1 MFKRFR
7 SKRARRKESQ
17 GDLDGKAPVSFE
29 SDLSRG
35 RSSELLG
42 VSSTAHSASHS
53 RSPSSPSA
61 SGLGLHIVHQP
72 NYAALDIIFV
82 HGLGGHSRKT
92 WSRNHDPSFFWPE
105 LWLPLEP
112 DMGNT
117 RIFTFGYNAAW
128 RGATKSISNI
138 TDFAKELLFEMRFG
152 KDSLGED
159 LNIGANPI
167 IFVVHS
173 MGGLVAKKAYLLGL
187 HDAHYQDV
195 VRGVSAI
202 IFLST
207 PHRGTNLAKILNR
220 VLAVSFQSS
229 KIFISDL
236 SKSSPAIEELN
247 EQFRHVSPKLS
258 IWSFYETL
266 ATPIGPRKIMVLEKD
281 SSVLGYPGEISRP
294 LQADHHDVCK
304 FSSPVDPNY
313 IAVRNAITSLVT
325 QLRVQKSDVP
335 AKSPI
340 PVAPLDE
347 SLDMQ
352 ELFRNCPSTEAD
364 YDAIRR
370 CWIPDTC
377 QWFLDEKE
385 FISWA
390 EPSALKSS
398 VLWYS
403 APPANGKSVLSTFI
417 INHLQSKGFS
427 CQFFLFNYSDNAK
440 RMVANCIKSLA
451 FQLSSSQ
458 PEFRRLLARSS
469 KESLCLDS
477 SDPFLIWKNI
487 IEGKLLEIHVTK
499 PIYWVIDALD
509 ECDSPKVLLDCLRSL
524 TFTPPVRILILSR
537 KVDTISINFNRLS
550 RVIPVSR
557 IEKPT
562 TGHNQKDIERLVQM
576 ELEHMRGIS
585 EFRYQLL
592 EDLMKRA
599 QGNFLWVKLILE
611 EISNCHTEEDI
622 RAVLEEIPS
631 DMTLT
636 FQRMEKNMLN
646 SIRQSDK
653 PLIKA
658 LLGWSTCAQRP
669 LTLKELSQALQPE
682 FSGFLDL
689 RRTVQETCGQ
699 FVQVDGY
706 DKVTLLH
713 HTTREY
719 LTRSSESELR
729 IDSKKCHNELL
740 IKTVTVF
747 ADEDLRWRLE
757 ADQHALTSSEPFV
770 FYSAVSW
777 PFHLDR
783 STPSSPECLDAL
795 VKVFRGPGVLV
806 WIHLLALLRRLEVLV
821 EASKALTTFVNN
833 ARLSNASKDPRP
845 SLLSDLELLSRW
857 AIDLMKLVGRFA
869 SYIIANPEV
878 LYNLVSAVCP
888 PRSITHM
895 QFYNRANIKVTSVG
909 DVGWSDN
916 LCRLGLPGE
925 VQALKIASATKYLAV
940 LGSNGSVYIW
950 DASNFAEVSPID
962 HGEPV
967 VAFTLSGNGGQLC
980 TYGLRRTK
988 LWSTLSGDL
997 VSSTANPPHIKAVAI
1012 AFADNDQKLLMGGDD
1027 NMIRHLFC
1035 DEIHRGWQVLNHDLL
1050 KDTAQING
1058 AIVNSPL
1065 RLVFNGDRTR
1075 VGVSYRGAPLS
1086 VWGLRDGR
1094 CINRCRRANMPI
1106 DQQQPSSNWFPVD
1119 RFAWNPVTGH
1129 ILGIYRAFGIFKW
1142 HPTTEENVEVKW
1154 IADEIA
1160 ASPNG
1165 RVFATSS
1172 SNGSV
1177 HVWDFACFSVIYQL
1191 SSEDLV
1197 IDLAFSPD
1205 SRRFYD
1211 LRDGTINAWECNSLT
1226 HFLEADEHITDPN
1239 SVGQSSPAVSKI
1251 SEEWVEQFE
1260 AVTAF
1265 SLAPSSSSYCVG
1277 YEDGNVELYQ
1287 RGTTQGRE
1295 FTRFHNYMP
1304 VTHITWSP
1312 DGRLVA
1318 LSDLAGDIQLRKIGL
1333 DSKENASS
1341 SALPQPQIQRND
1353 YNIEAMNFST
1363 DGKRILIST
1372 AETVFV
1378 CSTEDGKLISK
1389 SDIPSR
1395 DYGKWLC
1402 HPTQADIVL
1411 LCGPLQ
1417 LDAYNWETLELV
1429 WSISL
1434 SETPEEIDR
1443 EISGSESQA
1452 FARMTLTH
1460 ETTAIQTVK
1469 KALLTQDLSHILIH
1483 TSKSKYRHKFSDSL
1497 SIIPITALHKIDK
1510 SIQPHPRSDALSAP
1524 PDVVSHMLTPLGI
1537 LPGRRLVF
1545 IDQDL
1550 WVCSYPLGKNFH
1562 SVTGALYNRFYF
1574 LPRNWVSK
1582 ESLEQCVLA
1591 DDGTLFWPKGDRVVL
1606 IECSLDETRSNSVF

>member
-1 MFKRFR
+1 
-7 SKRARRKESQ
+7 
-17 GDLDGKAPVSFE
+17 
-29 SDLSRG
+29 
-35 RSSELLG
+35 
-42 VSSTAHSASHS
+42 
-53 RSPSSPSA
+53 
-61 SGLGLHIVHQP
+61 
-72 NYAALDIIFV
+72 
-82 HGLGGHSRKT
+82 
-92 WSRNHDPSFFWPE
+92 
-105 LWLPLEP
+105 
-112 DMGNT
+112 MGST

-128 RGATKSISNI
+128 RGATKSVSNI

-159 LNIGANPI
+159 LKIGANPI

-173 MGGLVAKKAYLLGL
+173 MGGLVAKRAYLLGL
-187 HDAHYQDV
+187 HDAHYQEV

-207 PHRGTNLAKILNR
+207 PHRGTNLAKILNK

-236 SKSSPAIEELN
+236 NKGSPAIEELN

-266 ATPIGPRKIMVLEKD
+266 ATSIGPRKIMVLEKD

-313 IAVRNAITSLVT
+313 IAVRNAIKSLVT
-325 QLRVQKSDVP
+325 QLRDQKLEVP
-335 AKSPI
+335 AKSPLT
-340 PVAPLDE
+340 VAPVDELLDI
-347 SLDMQ
+347 Q

-377 QWFLDEKE
+377 QWFLDEEE
-385 FISWA
+385 FMSWV
-390 EPSALKSS
+390 EPLAPKSS
-398 VLWYS
+398 ILWYS

-417 INHLQSKGFS
+417 INHLRSKGFS

-440 RMVANCIKSLA
+440 RMVTNCIKSLA
-451 FQLSSSQ
+451 FQLSRSQ
-458 PEFRRLLARSS
+458 PKFRKLLARSS
-469 KESLCLDS
+469 RESLGLDS
-477 SDPFLIWKNI
+477 QDPFLIWKNI
-487 IEGKLLEIHVTK
+487 MEGMLLELHLTN

-509 ECDSPKVLLDCLRSL
+509 ECDSPKILLDCLRSL
-524 TFTPPVRILILSR
+524 TDTPPVRILILSR
-537 KVDTISINFNRLS
+537 NIDSISINFNRLS
-550 RVIPVSR
+550 RIIPVSR
-557 IEKPT
+557 VEKST
-562 TGHNQKDIERLVQM
+562 TGHNQKDIERLLQM
-576 ELEHMRGIS
+576 ELEHMRGSS

-592 EDLMKRA
+592 QDLMKRA
-599 QGNFLWVKLILE
+599 EGNFLWIKLVLE

-622 RAVLEEIPS
+622 RGVLEEIPS

-636 FQRMEKNMLN
+636 FQRMEKNTLK

-658 LLGWSTCAQRP
+658 LLDWATCAQRP

-706 DKVTLLH
+706 EKVTLLH

-729 IDSKKCHNELL
+729 IDSEKCHEKLF
-740 IKTVTVF
+740 IRTVTVF
-747 ADEDLRWRLE
+747 EDEGLRWRLE
-757 ADQHALTSSEPFV
+757 QDQHALTSSEPFV
-770 FYSAVSW
+770 FYSAVNW

-783 STPSSPECLDAL
+783 STASTPECLEAL
-795 VKVFRGPGVLV
+795 VKVFRSPGVLV
-806 WIHLLALLRRLEVLV
+806 WIHSLALLRRLEVLV
-821 EASKALTTFVNN
+821 EASNVLSTLVNN
-833 ARLSNASKDPRP
+833 TKLKNVSQDPVP

-869 SYIIANPEV
+869 SYIITNPGV
-878 LYNLVSAVCP
+878 LYNIISAVCP
-888 PRSITHM
+888 LRSITHT
-895 QFYNRANIKVTSVG
+895 QFYSKANIKVTG
-909 DVGWSDN
+909 AADAGWSDS

-925 VQALKIASATKYLAV
+925 VQALRIACATKYLAV
-940 LGSNGSVYIW
+940 LGSNGSVYVW
-950 DASNFAEVSPID
+950 NASNFAEVSVID

-967 VAFTLSGNGGQLC
+967 TAFALSGNGGQLC
-980 TYGLRRTK
+980 TYGLKRTK

-997 VSSTANPPHIKAVAI
+997 VSSTANPLYVKAVAV
-1012 AFADNDQKLLMGGDD
+1012 AFADNDRKLLMGGDD
-1027 NMIRHLFC
+1027 NIIRHMIC
-1035 DEIHRGWQVLNHDLL
+1035 DEIRQGWKILNDDLL
-1050 KDTAQING
+1050 KETAHING

-1065 RLVFNGDRTR
+1065 RLAFNGDRTR
-1075 VGVSYRGAPLS
+1075 VGVAYRGAPLS

-1094 CINRCRRANMPI
+1094 CINRCRRANMAVN
-1106 DQQQPSSNWFPVD
+1106 QQQPSSNWFPVD
-1119 RFAWNPVTGH
+1119 RFIWNPVTGH
-1129 ILGIYRAFGIFKW
+1129 IIGIYRAFGIFKW
-1142 HPTTEENVEVKW
+1142 HPTTDENVEVKG

-1160 ASPNG
+1160 ASPSG

-1177 HVWDFACFSVIYQL
+1177 RVWDFTCFSVIYQL
-1191 SSEDLV
+1191 SSDNLV
-1197 IDLAFSPD
+1197 TDLAFSPD

-1211 LRDGTINAWECNSLT
+1211 LRDGTINAWEPNSLT
-1226 HFLEADEHITDPN
+1226 RFLEGDEPISDNNTVDRS
-1239 SVGQSSPAVSKI
+1239 SVAISKI
-1251 SEEWVEQFE
+1251 SEEWAEQFE
-1260 AVTAF
+1260 DVTAF
-1265 SLAPSSSSYCVG
+1265 SPAPNGALYCVG

-1287 RGTTQGRE
+1287 RGTAQGRG

-1304 VTHITWSP
+1304 VTNITWSP
-1312 DGRLVA
+1312 DGQLVA
-1318 LSDLAGDIQLRKIGL
+1318 LSDLAGDIQLWKIGPGSIG
-1333 DSKENASS
+1333 DAST
-1341 SALPQPQIQRND
+1341 SALPHPQIQRND
-1353 YNIEAMNFST
+1353 YGIEAMSFSL

-1378 CSTEDGKLISK
+1378 SSTEDGEPISK
-1389 SDIPSR
+1389 ADIPSR
-1395 DYGKWLC
+1395 NHGQWLR
-1402 HPTQADIVL
+1402 HPTQANIAL
-1411 LCGPLQ
+1411 LCGPLR
-1417 LDAYNWETLELV
+1417 LDAYNWDTLELA
-1429 WSISL
+1429 WSITL
-1434 SETPEEIDR
+1434 SENPEEIDT
-1443 EISGSESQA
+1443 EISSPSSQA

-1460 ETTAIQTVK
+1460 ETKAVQTVK
-1469 KALLTQDLSHILIH
+1469 KALLTQDSSHIIIH
-1483 TSKSKYRHKFSDSL
+1483 ASKSKYRHKFSDSL
-1497 SIIPITALHKIDK
+1497 SIIPVTALRKNDK
-1510 SIQPHPRSDALSAP
+1510 STQPHSPFDTLSAP
-1524 PDVVSHMLTPLGI
+1524 PDVVSHILTPLGI

-1562 SVTGALYNRFYF
+1562 SATGALYNRFYF